1 MIIKLFKEN
10 GIIVVNV
17 VRREEQVEM
26 LKRDFGADYV
36 LNSTNEGFDKELFEL
51 STKLGCNVGLECVA
65 GDMPGRIL
73 QVLARKG
80 VLICYG

>member
-26 LKRDFGADYV
+26 LKKEYDADYV
-36 LNSTNEGFDKELFEL
+36 LNSTAEGFD
-51 STKLGCNVGLECVA
+51 
-65 GDMPGRIL
+65 D
-73 QVLARKG
+73 
-80 VLICYG
+80 

>member
-10 GIIVVNV
+10 GITVVNV

-26 LKRDFGADYV
+26 LKKEYNADYV
-36 LNSTNEGFDKELFEL
+36 LNSTSENFDNELYEL
-51 STKLGCNVGLECVA
+51 SKKLRCNVGLEAVA

-73 QVLARKG
+73 
-80 VLICYG
+80 